1 MEALLGAR
9 DAALAHADAFAW
21 ERRVTPLSDERL
33 MLVVPSAYV
42 ATVLLLRAALRGR
55 TPPLGPL
62 PALHNAVLT
71 LWSAAMF
78 AGTAHEAWRLSSAG
92 AGAEWLLCL
101 PPGTAVAGRLWWWS
115 YVYYISKARRRSAAH
130 ATLAHAHVLVALT
143 RHTLRCAQYYELLD
157 TVLRVL
163 KGQPLTFLH
172 VFHHA
177 VVLTMAYGVRSP
189 RLTRTQPHPRAADA
203 AAPAAQWLE
212 FAQSLQVVAL
222 LTNTGIHVIM
232 CACVAGAR

>member
-21 ERRVTPLSDERL
+21 QRRVTPLSDERL

-42 ATVLLLRAALRGR
+42 AAVLLLRAALRGR
-55 TPPLGPL
+55 TPPLGLL

-115 YVYYISKARRRSAAH
+115 YVYYISKARSACNPGA
-130 ATLAHAHVLVALT
+130 
-143 RHTLRCAQYYELLD
+143 
-157 TVLRVL
+157 
-163 KGQPLTFLH
+163 
-172 VFHHA
+172 
-177 VVLTMAYGVRSP
+177 
-189 RLTRTQPHPRAADA
+189 
-203 AAPAAQWLE
+203 
-212 FAQSLQVVAL
+212 
-222 LTNTGIHVIM
+222 
-232 CACVAGAR
+232 CACRLCLVTDAPHAALRSTTSCSTPCCVC